1 MASDKRKEP
10 MIGKGD
16 RPGQAD
22 LDRKVGDMTL
32 RDLVSVLGAGGIGPE
47 TIKPERIKPETFK
60 PEHYKPE
67 WWKPE
72 WIKPEAFKP
81 ELFKEF
87 IKPELTKPIEI
98 DDMFDPI
105 LDGLSQDQLKKL
117 SDRIQQRLR

>member
-22 LDRKVGDMTL
+22 LDRRVGDMTV
-32 RDLVSVLGAGGIGPE
+32 RDLVSVLGGSGIGPE
-47 TIKPERIKPETFK
+47 TIKPERIKPEHFK

-81 ELFKEF
+81 EIFKEF
-87 IKPELTKPIEI
+87 AKPELTKPIEI
-98 DDMFDPI
+98 DDLFDPI
-105 LDGLSQDQLKKL
+105 LDGLSQDQLRKL
-117 SDRIQQRLR
+117 SDQIQQRLR